1 MFSPVLPVLYI
12 FRSSWVKLNVF
23 VWAKKKT
30 KMTTTSTST
39 TNKKKW
45 EICIDRNDGGGGYE
59 QKKYYRSLNWKTKK
73 CWKYWKLNK
82 KEYLG
87 KTSSNKKVM
96 WKPRVWMF
104 WIPISFFMYCLYNRW
119 KIDVVN
125 LLLLLL
131 HLLLFRLNWYWIENV
146 NII

>member
-39 TNKKKW
+39 TNKKNEKYVST
-45 EICIDRNDGGGGYE
+45 ETTAVAATN
-59 QKKYYRSLNWKTKK
+59 KMYYRSLNWKTKK